1 MSESSVTTEI
11 LEDRILIT
19 QVSPSGRKSN
29 AATVELSFKEWVS
42 LSDAINKELEDKAG
56 KL

>member
-1 MSESSVTTEI
+1 MSGSNVITEI

-19 QVSPSGRKSN
+19 QVPPSGRKSN
-29 AATVELSFKEWVS
+29 ADIVEVGFKEWAS
-42 LSDAINKELEDKAG
+42 LSDAINKALKEAG

>member
-1 MSESSVTTEI
+1 MSNSNVTTEI

-29 AATVELSFKEWVS
+29 AAIVELSFKEWVS

>member
-1 MSESSVTTEI
+1 MSDSNITTEI

-19 QVSPSGRKSN
+19 QVPPSGRKSN
-29 AATVELSFKEWVS
+29 ADIVEVSFKEWVS
-42 LSDAINKELEDKAG
+42 MSDVIDKALKDKVG